1 MVSAHVRDPSLHHRL
16 CVTATA
22 TAIATWARAH
32 RIRLGMLVVGILG
45 EGRMD
50 RPYFEEEAVSTEV
63 GRIAEDL
70 QDRDFGD
77 PDGACPDIDGRK
89 SR

>member
-1 MVSAHVRDPSLHHRL
+1 
-16 CVTATA
+16 
-22 TAIATWARAH
+22 
-32 RIRLGMLVVGILG
+32 MLVVGILG

-70 QDRDFGD
+70 PDQDLGD